1 MKDGEVHIICRL
13 YCDFQ
18 NEEAAEKLILDLVE
32 PARKEKG
39 CLYYNI
45 FKERGKQS
53 SFYILD
59 GWKNQEA
66 VDNHVKHPNVLFV
79 MSKLR
84 PLLLKDPELTFG
96 NKITV
101 D

>member
-1 MKDGEVHIICRL
+1 MKNSEVHIICRL

-18 NEEAAEKLILDLVE
+18 NEEIVEKLILDLVE
-32 PARKEKG
+32 PARKEEG
-39 CLYYNI
+39 CLYYNV
-45 FKERGKQS
+45 FKEKGKQG

-66 VDNHVKHPNVLFV
+66 VNNHAKHPNVLFV